1 MRMSVGKKEVIW
13 SYLGTFMSL
22 VSNLAMLPF
31 IIYFLDG
38 EMLGLW
44 YVFTSIG
51 AIATLFDFGFGVTF
65 ARNITYCWSGVSA
78 LKKEDVN
85 FADNKEPDFYLMNNV
100 LKTCKIIYLLI
111 SIVALLLLSS
121 VGTIYVLYVAKDVK
135 SKSYIIAWA
144 IYAIAIFLN
153 LYYGYYSSFLRGV
166 GAIEQVNQ
174 NTVISRSIQ
183 ICVTIVML
191 FCGAGLIG
199 ACCAYLLYG
208 LIFRV
213 LGKHRFYRYQDIGKH
228 LSDIKTKISKDE
240 MKDLFKT
247 VWHNAWREGVITL
260 CNYLSNQASTLICS
274 LFFTLTETGVYSL
287 GVQIAT
293 AISTIAAA
301 LYSTYQPQLQ
311 AAYVNQDREKI
322 KNTMSTIVV
331 VYIGVFILGLICA
344 IFIGLPILKLI
355 KPETVV
361 GVPILLGLS
370 LYQFILKFRNC
381 YTSYFSCTNRICYI
395 KSFVISAI
403 LCVAL
408 SFIFTGWFQIG
419 IWGLI
424 VAQIFSQIVYN
435 FWAYALKAHKE
446 MDLNFFSMFGRAKNE
461 IINLI
466 KRK

>member
-1 MRMSVGKKEVIW
+1 
-13 SYLGTFMSL
+13 
-22 VSNLAMLPF
+22 
-31 IIYFLDG
+31 
-38 EMLGLW
+38 
-44 YVFTSIG
+44 
-51 AIATLFDFGFGVTF
+51 
-65 ARNITYCWSGVSA
+65 
-78 LKKEDVN
+78 
-85 FADNKEPDFYLMNNV
+85 
-100 LKTCKIIYLLI
+100 
-111 SIVALLLLSS
+111 
-121 VGTIYVLYVAKDVK
+121 
-135 SKSYIIAWA
+135 
-144 IYAIAIFLN
+144 
-153 LYYGYYSSFLRGV
+153 
-166 GAIEQVNQ
+166 
-174 NTVISRSIQ
+174 
-183 ICVTIVML
+183 
-191 FCGAGLIG
+191 
-199 ACCAYLLYG
+199 
-208 LIFRV
+208 
-213 LGKHRFYRYQDIGKH
+213 
-228 LSDIKTKISKDE
+228 
-240 MKDLFKT
+240 
-247 VWHNAWREGVITL
+247 
-260 CNYLSNQASTLICS
+260 
-274 LFFTLTETGVYSL
+274 
-287 GVQIAT
+287 
-293 AISTIAAA
+293 
-301 LYSTYQPQLQ
+301 
-311 AAYVNQDREKI
+311 
-322 KNTMSTIVV
+322 